1 MEKRY
6 VKYKDSL
13 KFEKGGF
20 VSKLLSK
27 MLPCANTKSVKLYER
42 VEKWF
47 LEIDSKSHSV
57 TREIGLSADGELI
70 IIGPFQSSRG
80 LWTDSN
86 IRINPDDF
94 ESLTAYEFAKCWAEA
109 ESKLKSLV

>member
-6 VKYKDSL
+6 VKYKDTL
-13 KFEKGGF
+13 KFEKDGF
-20 VSKLLSK
+20 VSKLLSQI
-27 MLPCANTKSVKLYER
+27 LPCENTESVKLYEQ

-57 TREIGLSADGELI
+57 TREIGISADGELI
-70 IIGPFQSSRG
+70 IIGPFESSRG

-86 IRINPDDF
+86 ISINPDDY